1 MRGPRVYP
9 PVLLAVA
16 VVAALA
22 GCADSPD
29 GPTLAPPAEARTIE
43 LGWVERHRDARFT
56 FRVERLVVAE
66 ESWSLTVE
74 MRNDSLLPYRPGD
87 QSVGLV
93 LLDSGSQAEIRRL
106 TGNFTHAPPALTPIR
121 ASPPPPATLG
131 PGEAWRTTVRGLE
144 ELRAGSVAR
153 VLFGPFPSVERFR
166 SEAQDV
172 QWVTDHFVRL

>member
-9 PVLLAVA
+9 PLLLVV
-16 VVAALA
+16 VVAAAVA
-22 GCADSPD
+22 GCGNSPD
-29 GPTLAPPAEARTIE
+29 GPELAPAAEPRTIE
-43 LGWVERHRDARFT
+43 LGWVERHREARFT
-56 FRVERLVVAE
+56 FRVERLAVAE
-66 ESWSLTVE
+66 ESWSLTVSI
-74 MRNDSLLPYRPGD
+74 RNDSLRPSRPGE

-106 TGNFTHAPPALTPIR
+106 TGNFTHAPPALRPVR

-131 PGEAWRTTVRGLE
+131 PGEAWRTTVMGLE
-144 ELRAGSVAR
+144 ALRAGSVAR

-166 SEAQDV
+166 SEAQEV